1 MLHHRGI
8 FDCCASWWNFMENF
22 CKLLVENTYIDLHGF
37 LSEGEYIFLFSAVK
51 NLVVNWK

>member
-1 MLHHRGI
+1 
-8 FDCCASWWNFMENF
+8 MENF